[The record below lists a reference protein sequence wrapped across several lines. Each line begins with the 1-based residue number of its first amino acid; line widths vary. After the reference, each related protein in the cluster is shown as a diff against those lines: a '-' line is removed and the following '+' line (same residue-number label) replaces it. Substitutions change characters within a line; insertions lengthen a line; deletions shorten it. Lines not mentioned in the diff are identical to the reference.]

1 MNSLESHGLQLL
13 VNYIFG
19 GKVNNNNNKPT
30 NERMSTLFSLFAV
43 YMVTTHQEEQMG
55 QVGLEDLEV
64 LEVPVAHQ
72 VLVVQEWKHQVN
84 LDPPSV
90 LSHQV
95 SQVGQEVQQ

>member
-13 VNYIFG
+13 ANYIFG

-43 YMVTTHQEEQMG
+43 YMVTTHQEEQMV
-55 QVGLEDLEV
+55 QVVLEDLEV

>member
-1 MNSLESHGLQLL
+1 MNECQ
-13 VNYIFG
+13 
-19 GKVNNNNNKPT
+19 
-30 NERMSTLFSLFAV
+30 LFSLFAV
-43 YMVTTHQEEQMG
+43 YMVTTHQEEQMV
-55 QVGLEDLEV
+55 QVVLEDLGV

-84 LDPPSV
+84 LDLPSV